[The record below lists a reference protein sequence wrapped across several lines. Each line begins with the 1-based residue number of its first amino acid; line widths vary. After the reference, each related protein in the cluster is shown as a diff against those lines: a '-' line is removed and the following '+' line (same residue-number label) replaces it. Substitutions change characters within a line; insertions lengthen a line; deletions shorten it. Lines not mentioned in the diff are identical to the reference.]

1 MKSRSSLPALA
12 ATFLL
17 HLGIIAAIVFGLPDS
32 TQKSPQQEPVTIA
45 LLQPAAP
52 APTHPSP
59 RPATAVPHSEK
70 RPAEKTPKAARKPER
85 SSLDTVP
92 ASQGRADT
100 PTETKQPA
108 PAIAGI
114 SPASPSATQ
123 TAAPT
128 AITPA
133 PSPGP
138 ARTSVTDAAYAS
150 TNRKP
155 PYPRISRSNEEE
167 GTVILRVLVKAD
179 GTAGAVEIKN
189 SSGHPRLDES
199 ARSTVQ
205 TWRFNPATVDGKPVA
220 EWYQV
225 AIPFTLQNN

>member
-52 APTHPSP
+52 APTPPSP
-59 RPATAVPHSEK
+59 TPATAVPYSEK
-70 RPAEKTPKAARKPER
+70 RHTEKTPQAGRKPER
-85 SSLDTVP
+85 PSRDTVP
-92 ASQGRADT
+92 APQARADT
-100 PTETKQPA
+100 TTDTKQPA
-108 PAIAGI
+108 PAIASM

-123 TAAPT
+123 AGTPA

-133 PSPGP
+133 P

-155 PYPRISRSNEEE
+155 PYPRVSRSNEEE
-167 GTVILRVLVKAD
+167 GIVILRVLVNAD
-179 GTAGAVEIKN
+179 GTAGAVEVKT
-189 SSGHPRLDES
+189 SSGHLRLDEA

-205 TWRFNPATVDGKPVA
+205 TWRFSPATVDGKPVA

-225 AIPFTLQNN
+225 AIPFTLQGS